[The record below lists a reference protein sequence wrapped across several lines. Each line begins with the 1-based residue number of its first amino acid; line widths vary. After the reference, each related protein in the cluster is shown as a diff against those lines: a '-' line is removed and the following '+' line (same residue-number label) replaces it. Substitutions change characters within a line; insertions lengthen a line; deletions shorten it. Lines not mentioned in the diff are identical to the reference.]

1 MVRKYL
7 HTYCDPK
14 AIGAVGAAVLA
25 AALLLRYAALEA
37 GVFPLDCG
45 AAVADG
51 FDGSCAAKWLLVQSF
66 LDERLGWLSLVLGL
80 AAFATRRRGFAWG
93 GWVSGI
99 AGLVLYSFDPA
110 AVGALLSLLVLARA
124 ASQRRCGDEQ
134 PGEEPRDGLR
144 VGRLG

>member
-1 MVRKYL
+1 MVRKYF

-25 AALLLRYAALEA
+25 AALVLRYGALEA

-45 AAVADG
+45 GVSADG
-51 FDGSCAAKWLLVQSF
+51 FDGLCAAKWLLVESF
-66 LDERLGWLSLVLGL
+66 LHERLGWLSLVLGL
-80 AAFATRRRGFAWG
+80 AAFMTRRRGFAWG
-93 GWVSGI
+93 GWVGGI
-99 AGLVLYSFDPA
+99 AGLVLYSFNPA

-124 ASQRRCGDEQ
+124 ASERRR
-134 PGEEPRDGLR
+134 GEEQTGEQPRDGLR